1 MFGWLLT
8 FKLRAKATEAETAS
22 PSRRNG
28 AIEDAEKSILGYH
41 HIVNEM
47 KAEVAQLR
55 TANADLVDEIGML
68 KEENKLLHEISESD
82 GTAAAPDAQE
92 LAKLR
97 TKALQ
102 QAEALKEV
110 GFM

>member
-1 MFGWLLT
+1 M
-8 FKLRAKATEAETAS
+8 EE
-22 PSRRNG
+22 
-28 AIEDAEKSILGYH
+28 AEKSILGYH

-47 KAEVAQLR
+47 KAEMAQLR
-55 TANADLVDEIGML
+55 AANADLMDEIGML

-82 GTAAAPDAQE
+82 GTAPPPDAQE
-92 LAKLR
+92 LASLR

-110 GFM
+110 SF